1 MLTGIRYAVEK
12 TCSEDTEFWVWKV
25 GVRGR
30 KSSVA
35 GDPEITVLYKKRI
48 ASRKIF
54 FIGRSSMGFK
64 NHNT

>member
-12 TCSEDTEFWVWKV
+12 TCSEDTEFWVWK
-25 GVRGR
+25 
-30 KSSVA
+30 SSVA
-35 GDPEITVLYKKRI
+35 RDPEITVLYKKRI
-48 ASRKIF
+48 AGRKIF